1 MVLRLALAAR
11 LQSQRLVAA
20 RIDAMKRC
28 RWLAVLNAVLA
39 LACAAASAQAIGE
52 TPPALIDEV
61 LPNGLEVTILPDQ
74 GNPVVATQVWYHIG
88 AANEKADTRGFAHLF
103 EHLMFGGTTHH
114 DKRDYSEYHR
124 RFGGEE
130 NAYTSWDETVYV
142 SEIPPAGAA
151 GVWDLEADRMVNL
164 KLTQENL
171 DNEKRIVTEELRVGT
186 ENDPMVRVGIAA
198 LKGVLGD
205 HPYAVTPAGTKEDIA
220 AASLE
225 LARDFYQ
232 RYYRPKNAHLVIVGP
247 VDGPATLEAVK
258 RDFGPLPAEGETPPD
273 IPSLAGWKTPA
284 KVELKEDLP
293 PVEAALCGFL
303 LPPPDERDSYA
314 VELMNQLLA
323 RSAVDPFEEELV
335 RRRHKALFAGTEAIV
350 LRRGGGLIFYSGA
363 LPYRREKTAFR
374 LIDETL
380 AKLGRMEWLTD
391 ETLKAAK
398 RKLLRREQGAVYYAD
413 ARASRLGEA
422 RWHQGDVHEAFRRA
436 DRIDAVTRA
445 DVAAAFEKYV
455 VQARPFRVYIRPE
468 HVPFFVRLFGWVYP
482 LVSR

>member
-1 MVLRLALAAR
+1 MKSAGWFAILAAGLALVCLAPAVRAA
-11 LQSQRLVAA
+11 
-20 RIDAMKRC
+20 
-28 RWLAVLNAVLA
+28 
-39 LACAAASAQAIGE
+39 GE
-52 TPPALIDEV
+52 TPPKLIDEV
-61 LPNGLEVTILPDQ
+61 LPNGLQVTILPDQ
-74 GNPVVATQVWYHIG
+74 TNPVVATQVWYHIG
-88 AANEKADTRGFAHLF
+88 AANEKPNTRGFAHLF

-114 DKRDYSEYHR
+114 DKRDYSELHR
-124 RFGGEE
+124 RFGGDE

-142 SEIPPAGAA
+142 SEIPPAGAPD
-151 GVWDLEADRMVNL
+151 VWDLEADRMVNL

-186 ENDPMVRVGIAA
+186 ENDPMARVGIAA
-198 LKGVLGD
+198 LKAILDD
-205 HPYAVTPAGTKEDIA
+205 HPYAVTPVGTKEDIA
-220 AASLE
+220 AANLE

-247 VDGPATLEAVK
+247 VDGAAALEAVK

-293 PVEAALCGFL
+293 PVEAALVGFL
-303 LPPPDERDSYA
+303 LPGQGDADSYA

-335 RRRHKALFAGTEAIV
+335 RHRHKALFAGTEAIV

-374 LIDETL
+374 LIDQTL

-391 ETLKAAK
+391 QTLAAAK
-398 RKLLRREQGAVYYAD
+398 RKLLRREAGAAYYAD
-413 ARASRLGEA
+413 QRASLLGWA
-422 RWHQGDVHEAFRRA
+422 RWNQGDVHEAFRRA

-445 DVAAAFEKYV
+445 DVAAAFEKYIV
-455 VQARPFRVYIRPE
+455 RARPFRVYIRPE

-482 LVSR
+482 LVSS